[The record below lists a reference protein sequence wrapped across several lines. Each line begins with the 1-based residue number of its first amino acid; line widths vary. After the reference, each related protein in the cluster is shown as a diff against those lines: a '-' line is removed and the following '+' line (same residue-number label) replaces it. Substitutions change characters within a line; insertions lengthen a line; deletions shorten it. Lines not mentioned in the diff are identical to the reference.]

1 MNDLMEQIFELL
13 PISLRE
19 NKVVDQTLDNLE
31 DFLVKNITWIGYIV
45 VLPELYDKLTA
56 KLPEWKDKIE
66 INSDNTTNILNF
78 FAQAGPEVFFSLKDY
93 GLAQK
98 LQIHMFYENG
108 LHKKVLIENVI
119 NGCSISII
127 TTKEENS
134 IITDYEHELHYYDNF
149 GNCLDN
155 PDNEIEKDKL
165 FSEEFLVPLEKA
177 REYRMNFKKYQ
188 KEINQ
193 YRFENSN
200 REIEENLVDNLFHS
214 PFYLEE
220 LEPFV
225 RTELLN
231 EIRQIEGTSY
241 EDFCGDTGALKD
253 IISSLKNLMGESDEV
268 VISDHFCNI
277 LESYLLGLYD
287 QRLYNKGLII
297 KKLNGDYTLY
307 YIHLDNNQIFGIPKQ
322 LTERD
327 IKLILESNEQN
338 LNVEGL
344 QEFFGFGNTLK

>member
-1 MNDLMEQIFELL
+1 MNDLMEQIFELS

-19 NKVVDQTLDNLE
+19 NKVVDQTLKNLK

-45 VLPELYDKLTA
+45 VSPELYDKVTA
-56 KLPEWKDKIE
+56 KLPEWKEKIE
-66 INSDNTTNILNF
+66 INSDNITSILNF
-78 FAQAGPEVFFSLKDY
+78 FVQAGPRITFTLKNY

-98 LQIHMFYENG
+98 LQIQMFYENG
-108 LHKKVLIENVI
+108 LHKKLLIENVI
-119 NGCSISII
+119 NGCVISM
-127 TTKEENS
+127 TTTEEENS
-134 IITDYEHELHYYDNF
+134 IITSYEHELHYYDSF

-177 REYRMNFKKYQ
+177 REYRTNFKKYQ

-193 YRFENSN
+193 YRFENSS

-214 PFYLEE
+214 PFHLEE

-225 RTELLN
+225 RAELLD
-231 EIRQIEGTSY
+231 EMRKIKGPSY
-241 EDFCGDTGALKD
+241 EDFCGDTGALND
-253 IISSLKNLMGESDEV
+253 MINSLTNLMGESDEV
-268 VISDHFCNI
+268 IISDHFYNI
-277 LESYLLGLYD
+277 LVNYLLGIFD
-287 QRLYNKGLII
+287 QRLYNKGIII
-297 KKLNGDYTLY
+297 KKLNGHYTLY

-322 LTERD
+322 LTEKD
-327 IKLILESNEQN
+327 IKLILERNEQN
-338 LNVEGL
+338 LNVESL